1 MEQPRNKKLI
11 TKVFTVGLI
20 IAFLSFLFHP
30 DAGSFS
36 IMMNGEP
43 VGDDPL
49 VRMAVIPAFL
59 LIMLI
64 TGVLMTLVFLGV
76 GVFLLIAA
84 IFIAFAVIAVAEPFF
99 WPVLLIIFLIIILMS
114 FSHNNKDY

>member
-1 MEQPRNKKLI
+1 MAKTESDRQVDIEVDRLLPGDLLSEDEKPLVAIKPSLW
-11 TKVFTVGLI
+11 I

-59 LIMLI
+59 LTMLI

-76 GVFLLIAA
+76 GAFLLIAA
-84 IFIAFAVIAVAEPFF
+84 IFIAFAV
-99 WPVLLIIFLIIILMS
+99 L
-114 FSHNNKDY
+114 